1 MADGFGELAVSAVEP
16 VARVMRDVEFAVGIG
31 GQAMMAGFV
40 VRARAVDGGVVLGD
54 VEIYGP
60 GAQSGGEGFQGVVEA
75 ARVGPVP
82 IGRQNGV
89 FRGIVA
95 EDVEKGVGQN
105 DATV

>member
-60 GAQSGGEGFQGVVEA
+60 SQSGGKMASSGA
-75 ARVGPVP
+75 L
-82 IGRQNGV
+82 
-89 FRGIVA
+89 
-95 EDVEKGVGQN
+95 
-105 DATV
+105 